1 MIWPNTLVF
10 NAQWFFYGS
19 HLASV
24 PKRFQ
29 DKLQSGSRCFRL
41 YLDIFRGWSFLS
53 NSDIQRT
60 SAVLL
65 WLHLDVPTLCDKTAK
80 VIRNKQRETIYMLPA
95 PESKLFQKKSKSS
108 SKKSCLSFRIWSLSR
123 LAKEV
128 WSSVLV
134 GKSEHECIHIICKF
148 GIFGFIT
155 TLSLRQR
162 SG

>member
-65 WLHLDVPTLCDKTAK
+65 WLHLDVPTLCDKTTK
-80 VIRNKQRETIYMLPA
+80 DIRYKQWKNIYMYQIRKRVYAFLDLVL
-95 PESKLFQKKSKSS
+95 K
-108 SKKSCLSFRIWSLSR
+108 
-123 LAKEV
+123 LAKQV
-128 WSSVLV
+128 WNSVLV
-134 GKSEHECIHIICKF
+134 GKSEYECIQISCNF
-148 GIFGFIT
+148 SIFGFIT
-155 TLSLRQR
+155 TLSLIQG
-162 SG
+162 SGKRVEKLNSRC

>member
-65 WLHLDVPTLCDKTAK
+65 WLHLDVPTLCDKTTK
-80 VIRNKQRETIYMLPA
+80 DIRYKQWKNIYICIEFEKGFML
-95 PESKLFQKKSKSS
+95 
-108 SKKSCLSFRIWSLSR
+108 FRIWSLGWPNR
-123 LAKEV
+123 FEVQFWWAKV
-128 WSSVLV
+128 NMSAFKLVVSSVYL
-134 GKSEHECIHIICKF
+134 GLLQH
-148 GIFGFIT
+148 
-155 TLSLRQR
+155 
-162 SG
+162 

>member
-80 VIRNKQRETIYMLPA
+80 VIRNKQWKTIYVA
-95 PESKLFQKKSKSS
+95 CSRIKNISKKSESS
-108 SKKSCLSFRIWSLSR
+108 SKKGSLLFRIWSLSR
-123 LAKEV
+123 LTKQV

-134 GKSEHECIHIICKF
+134 GKSEHECIHISCKF

-155 TLSLRQR
+155 TLSLRQG